1 MLNHRSYTSLNN
13 LLIALVNLNNITPII
28 NAWFIYI
35 NAKKYKLYQYH
46 YNKYYCKYN
55 QKFFY
60 LTTH

>member
-35 NAKKYKLYQYH
+35 NALNTSCFREFHTYIL
-46 YNKYYCKYN
+46 
-55 QKFFY
+55 KFRY
-60 LTTH
+60 INY